1 MLLESPRNSR
11 RSANTKEFPDGWGTS
26 LNARGA
32 AWGTGPRRRRRSCVG
47 RHGKAVLRRK
57 ARSSRFRAG
66 SESSC
71 PLCGLTNP
79 PGQTCLP
86 RGREQSAKSP
96 PTGRGAV
103 RRERGSS
110 RALRAPLLQA
120 GHNTLRPAC
129 MSARATTSR
138 IRVGPGPGRAE
149 SGASRLQRGPACRAR
164 NPKPVE
170 TEDRGELC
178 APVIMGGVRDCGHNV
193 DTWLKCVG
201 VGVREDW

>member
-47 RHGKAVLRRK
+47 RHGVSRRHWP
-57 ARSSRFRAG
+57 
-66 SESSC
+66 C
-71 PLCGLTNP
+71 PLPGVTNP
-79 PGQTCLP
+79 QTCLP

-178 APVIMGGVRDCGHNV
+178 APVIMGGVRDCGHKV